1 MSLTLKAI
9 ARKRAPTGR
18 AVSVEGAAHHVG
30 ARLRA
35 MLLALA
41 LIAPLAHAHDMGA
54 MGNEA
59 PLGFDAALDGTGHLW
74 VVDTVGEHVRVRR
87 SDDMG
92 RDFVLSTIVNPT
104 GEPIYAEGENR
115 PKIALGPQGELY
127 VTWSQPRKAPWT
139 GFVRFSRSLDG
150 GAHFDAPKTVHS
162 DRAEITHRFDS
173 LAVDGKGNLI
183 VAWIDKR
190 DLEAATK
197 AHKPYLGAATYYSW
211 SSDRGATFAPEKK
224 IIDQSCECCR
234 IALAR
239 APDGRIEA
247 FFRAIYGDNIRDHA
261 FATLPAD
268 GSPPGVSRATFTQ
281 WHIEGC
287 PHHGP
292 SLAIDAAGT
301 RHAVWF
307 SAADGKPEISYGQLQ
322 PGKPPA
328 HMFTV
333 AGNGGSHADLAVD
346 DKHVWIAWH
355 QMTTK
360 GLELMLRE
368 SNDGG
373 ITFSEP
379 RAIAHTDG
387 PSGWPKLVLHDHRAF
402 VAWNPGGQFR
412 LVPTEAL
419 R

>member
-1 MSLTLKAI
+1 M
-9 ARKRAPTGR
+9 R
-18 AVSVEGAAHHVG
+18 AV
-30 ARLRA
+30 
-35 MLLALA
+35 LALA
-41 LIAPLAHAHDMGA
+41 LLMGA
-54 MGNEA
+54 TAIHADDMHGMAMGHEA
-59 PLGFDAALDGTGHLW
+59 PLGFDAAMDGGGHLW
-74 VVDTVGEHVRVRR
+74 VVDTVGKHVRVRR

-92 RDFVLSTIVNPT
+92 RDFALSTIVNPT

-115 PKIALGPQGELY
+115 PKIALGPKGELY

-150 GAHFDAPKTVHS
+150 GAHFDAPKTVHT

-211 SSDRGATFAPEKK
+211 STDRGATFAPERK
-224 IIDQSCECCR
+224 IVDQSCECCR

-239 APDGRIEA
+239 APDGTVDA

-261 FATLPAD
+261 YATLPAG
-268 GSPPGVSRATFTQ
+268 GSAPSVSRATFTQ

-307 SAADGKPEISYGQLQ
+307 SAADGKPMISYGQLQ
-322 PGKPPA
+322 PGKPPL
-328 HMFTV
+328 HTFTV
-333 AGNGGSHADLAVD
+333 AGNGASHADLAN
-346 DKHVWIAWH
+346 
-355 QMTTK
+355 

-368 SNDGG
+368 STDGG
-373 ITFSEP
+373 ITFDEP

>member
-1 MSLTLKAI
+1 MKVSHDGNV
-9 ARKRAPTGR
+9 RKRAMAG
-18 AVSVEGAAHHVG
+18 VG

-35 MLLALA
+35 MLSLIALA
-41 LIAPLAHAHDMGA
+41 APAAHAHDMAGMA
-54 MGNEA
+54 NEA
-59 PLGFDAALDGTGHLW
+59 PLGFDAALDNAGHLW
-74 VVDTVGEHVRVRR
+74 VVDTVGEHIRVRR

-92 RDFVLSTIVNPT
+92 RDFALSTIVNPT

-115 PKIALGPQGELY
+115 PKIALGAKGELY

-150 GAHFDAPKTVHS
+150 GAHFDPPKTVHH
-162 DRAEITHRFDS
+162 DTAEITHRFDS

-183 VAWIDKR
+183 IAWIDKR

-211 SSDRGATFAPEKK
+211 STDRGASFAPEQK
-224 IIDQSCECCR
+224 ITDQSCECCR

-239 APDGRIEA
+239 APDGQIDA

-261 FATLPAD
+261 YAHLPVGGPATVA
-268 GSPPGVSRATFTQ
+268 RATFTQ

-292 SLAIDAAGT
+292 SLAIDTAGT

-307 SAADGKPEISYGQLQ
+307 SAANGKPEISYGQLQ
-322 PGKPPA
+322 PGKPPT
-328 HMFTV
+328 HGFTV
-333 AGNGGSHADLAVD
+333 ASNGASHADLTVD
-346 DKHVWIAWH
+346 GKHVWIAWH
-355 QMTTK
+355 QMTEH

-368 SNDGG
+368 STDGG
-373 ITFSEP
+373 VSFGEP

-387 PSGWPKLVLHDHRAF
+387 ASGWPKLIVHDHRAF

>member
-1 MSLTLKAI
+1 MNTMREAI
-9 ARKRAPTGR
+9 ACTRPT
-18 AVSVEGAAHHVG
+18 VG

-35 MLLALA
+35 MLLLLVLGPA
-41 LIAPLAHAHDMGA
+41 AHAHDMAA

-59 PLGFDAALDGTGHLW
+59 PLGFDATIDNAGHLW

-92 RDFVLSTIVNPT
+92 RDFALSTIVNPT

-115 PKIALGPQGELY
+115 PKMALGPKGELY

-139 GFVRFSRSLDG
+139 GFVRFSRSLDD
-150 GAHFDAPKTVHS
+150 GAHFDAPKTVHA

-211 SSDRGATFAPEKK
+211 STDRGATFAPEQK
-224 IIDQSCECCR
+224 ITDQSCECCR

-239 APDGRIEA
+239 APDGRIDA

-261 FATLPAD
+261 FATLPVGGTPA
-268 GSPPGVSRATFTQ
+268 VSRATFTQ

-292 SLAIDAAGT
+292 SLAIDTAGT

-307 SAADGKPEISYGQLQ
+307 SAVDGKPEITYGQLQ
-322 PGKPPA
+322 PGKPPVHA
-328 HMFTV
+328 FTV
-333 AGNGGSHADLAVD
+333 AGNGASHADLTVD
-346 DKHVWIAWH
+346 GKHVWIAWH
-355 QMTTK
+355 QMSAN
-360 GLELMLRE
+360 GLQLMLRE

-379 RAIAHTDG
+379 RAIAHTTG
-387 PSGWPKLVLHDHRAF
+387 PSGWPRFVLHDHRAF

-412 LVPTEAL
+412 LVATEAL
-419 R
+419 Q